1 MGRGLRLRCPRC
13 GAAPVFA
20 GPFRMRERCPACGLV
35 FEREPGYFVGAIYL
49 NYGATT
55 LIAIA
60 GYFALDAWLGPPVG
74 LQLLVWGT
82 FAVAFPLW
90 FFRYS
95 KCLWL
100 SLDHLVDPVETRR
113 SHEGGDAG
121 SRDQ

>member
-1 MGRGLRLRCPRC
+1 
-13 GAAPVFA
+13 
-20 GPFRMRERCPACGLV
+20 
-35 FEREPGYFVGAIYL
+35 VGAIYL